1 MSSAEL
7 TDSMASTLSGNK
19 LRIID
24 ISQPVTSTS
33 ACFPGDVP
41 FSKHMT
47 LTYADSQIINLT
59 ALTMSPH
66 VGTHADAPSHIGGDM
81 DALDAMA
88 GAMPLAPYIGEC
100 FVIDA
105 APFKKGLP
113 SVLLE
118 EKLTDMQRI
127 PERILFRTQIVINY
141 DVFEDEYAYFTVKL
155 VEKAKQFGIRLLG
168 IDTPSVDQTTSKTL
182 ETHHA
187 LEAGGMSW
195 LENLDLT
202 RVAEGRY
209 FLVAL
214 PLKFMELEAS
224 PVRAVLLGTP

>member
-41 FSKHMT
+41 FSKQMT

-105 APFKKGLP
+105 APFKKGAVGVEIGD
-113 SVLLE
+113 VLRGGC
-118 EKLTDMQRI
+118 QREI
-127 PERILFRTQIVINY
+127 RPLFRLI
-141 DVFEDEYAYFTVKL
+141 L
-155 VEKAKQFGIRLLG
+155 R
-168 IDTPSVDQTTSKTL
+168 
-182 ETHHA
+182 
-187 LEAGGMSW
+187 
-195 LENLDLT
+195 
-202 RVAEGRY
+202 R
-209 FLVAL
+209 
-214 PLKFMELEAS
+214 
-224 PVRAVLLGTP
+224 